1 MSSRKIAS
9 SRGKGSESS
18 KRSSK
23 ADMRASAPSTVGA
36 KTKRDSVVIP
46 AMKAEVAAAKGALS
60 GAQHIEGKASPTDV
74 LARAE
79 ADIASAVESL
89 NKQMSSAM
97 ATITELA
104 VAQRGRG
111 EAVVRTA
118 PLDRATATFQR
129 LIAEVVDDKLAEM
142 LPPLIA
148 LRNEMDQRAHG
159 RESADGTAE
168 FYQRGLAMLDQVLA
182 SAEVRR
188 YDARSGEAFDPVIHL
203 AVGETNR
210 PDLASGAVAEV
221 LQPGFRSSR
230 GKVIVAARVKV
241 NRR

>member
-9 SRGKGSESS
+9 SRPKGSESS
-18 KRSSK
+18 RRTVRADTKVSAASPAAKAKRS
-23 ADMRASAPSTVGA
+23 
-36 KTKRDSVVIP
+36 
-46 AMKAEVAAAKGALS
+46 AAAPISHAPGT
-60 GAQHIEGKASPTDV
+60 PVDV

-79 ADIASAVESL
+79 ADIAAAVDSL
-89 NKQMSSAM
+89 NKQMSTAM

-111 EAVVRTA
+111 EAVIRTA

-129 LIAEVVDDKLAEM
+129 LIAEVVDEKLAEM
-142 LPPLIA
+142 LPPLIS
-148 LRNEMDQRAHG
+148 LRNEMDQRANG
-159 RESADGTAE
+159 RGSSDGTEEE
-168 FYQRGLAMLDQVLA
+168 FCRRGLAALDQILA
-182 SAEVRR
+182 IAEVRR
-188 YDARSGEAFDPVIHL
+188 YDARVGEAFDPVIHL

-210 PDLASGAVAEV
+210 ADLANGAVAES

-230 GKVIVAARVKV
+230 GKVIVPARVKV

>member
-9 SRGKGSESS
+9 SRPKGSESS
-18 KRSSK
+18 RRTARADTKVSAASSAAKAKRGG
-23 ADMRASAPSTVGA
+23 AAPSSHAPGT
-36 KTKRDSVVIP
+36 P
-46 AMKAEVAAAKGALS
+46 A
-60 GAQHIEGKASPTDV
+60 DV

-79 ADIASAVESL
+79 ADIAAAVDSL
-89 NKQMSSAM
+89 NKQMSTAM

-111 EAVVRTA
+111 EAVIRTA

-129 LIAEVVDDKLAEM
+129 LIAEVVDEKLAEM
-142 LPPLIA
+142 LPPLIS
-148 LRNEMDQRAHG
+148 LRNEMDQRANG
-159 RESADGTAE
+159 RGSSDGTEEE
-168 FYQRGLAMLDQVLA
+168 FCRRGLAALDQILA

-188 YDARSGEAFDPVIHL
+188 YDARVGEAFDPVIHL

-210 PDLASGAVAEV
+210 ADLANGAVAES

-230 GKVIVAARVKV
+230 GKVIVPARVKV